1 MEEYNRL
8 SFVIPVIIVLVLF
21 FSNLF
26 CDNMFPQLSGSNH
39 VFSVLF
45 LKSRQNAFDELQLN
59 TKKYTEC
66 LFCVTKYNSNNPFIQ
81 FISKFP
87 CWWDSWF
94 VDKFFIKRNNND
106 NINSCVCVCV
116 FVCETFFYDLVS
128 HKHIN
133 CQINWWPKTL
143 IYLYHI
149 SFHSVNPPECGWYF
163 FFGCWMTIF

>member
-1 MEEYNRL
+1 MTLNNDVQFAHMEEYNRL

-106 NINSCVCVCV
+106 NINSCVCVCLWNL
-116 FVCETFFYDLVS
+116 FLWF
-128 HKHIN
+128 
-133 CQINWWPKTL
+133 
-143 IYLYHI
+143 
-149 SFHSVNPPECGWYF
+149 SFPQTYKLSNKL
-163 FFGCWMTIF
+163 MT